1 MITSGR
7 LSAAHPYQL
16 QETKYMNKNL
26 TVTLKVTGIA
36 LAVAQA
42 FAPQA
47 LAQTADPSVVV
58 VTGIRASAQSSVAI
72 KRNTM
77 EIVDSITAEDIGKL
91 PDANVAE
98 TMTRIPGV
106 TGYRYGGEAS
116 SPSGNGSGL
125 TIRGLSN
132 LTSSQLNGRSFF
144 TAGSREFNIE
154 DAIPGMIA
162 GIDVYKNPSA
172 DHVEGGIGGLVNIR
186 TRKSSDF
193 KKLTAQVSAN
203 VNYNDLEKKYDP
215 ELFGLLANRF
225 SLGGGSSIGVMAGL
239 AYQKSS
245 GRSDSMNSNRGPDL
259 RRIVRADSPEYAT
272 LAAANTSNNPALPLS
287 SHVGRADVSFLKPV
301 STLPVSATVGQNTPD
316 TTGMTADQISNII
329 TTPGVFTSLFQE
341 SIHRE
346 RKGLNLAA
354 DYVVNNTLRFYTEAN
369 DTEYLYHQKYRF
381 IWVDQGTSGGSGNVR
396 NLQTAPFAFTE
407 GLANR
412 NFNGGSD
419 DVLSSKRFLSGTF
432 LNTQLR
438 PWGGDEHSPYKT
450 WNVATGAEWNPTP
463 ALSLKADFSYLES
476 TRKQDNRRVEFAGA
490 AGTSW
495 DVTRLS
501 DGEPHQ
507 LGFSGPSL
515 SDPSNFV
522 FSWYNNGPRQK
533 WEDKGNASV
542 LSGTYSPENGFF
554 SRVAFGARHAS
565 QQDQYTNFS
574 FGRPLTTDGMGLAAD
589 RSNAI
594 PVSSKANLTV
604 LGPTNWMDGKTGFT
618 SPYVIYNPDRLLG
631 NQVRDQFPQ
640 ANIPAEGSAAELP
653 DQRRGYKESTTAAW
667 LSGDFSALDER
678 IKGNVGVRLV
688 RTNFTAYTNLMDT
701 TTAPAT
707 LSQQTKSTNYTN
719 ALPSLNV
726 SYDLAQDFLV
736 RFGYGR
742 GMTRPDPT
750 LVNPSID
757 RSNAGIGV
765 IKMGNPELRAQVAD
779 SFDLSLERYFTKT
792 NYTSVALFRKNI
804 DGFFNAV
811 LKCRSVPFTPA
822 YTGST
827 LNGCDAGQWNV
838 SQNVNADKGWVQGVE
853 MAGQWFFDS
862 SAGWL
867 KNFGVAGSYTYLD
880 SGNPVNIGT
889 VTAPRVVTL
898 QQPFLSKNNY
908 SLSALYEDNKL
919 SGRLIYTWRSS
930 QTMWGFA
937 TAPMS
942 STYAPAYG
950 ILDASVNYNV
960 DDHLTLSFLARNLT
974 DQGVHRWSGESQTY
988 ETGRESQHFVNGR
1001 IFGISIR
1008 YKF

>member
-1 MITSGR
+1 
-7 LSAAHPYQL
+7 
-16 QETKYMNKNL
+16 MNKNHMIS
-26 TVTLKVTGIA
+26 LKVSGIA

-47 LAQTADPSVVV
+47 MAQAADPAVIV
-58 VTGIRASAQSSVAI
+58 VTGIRASAQSSLAT
-72 KRNTM
+72 KKNTM
-77 EIVDSITAEDIGKL
+77 EIVDSISAEDIGKL

-106 TGYRYGGEAS
+106 TGYRYGGEGS

-125 TIRGLSN
+125 TIRGLSG
-132 LTSSQLNGRSFF
+132 LTSSQLNGRAFF

-154 DAIPGMIA
+154 DAIPGMVA

-172 DHVEGGIGGLVNIR
+172 EHVEGGIGGLVNIR
-186 TRKSSDF
+186 TRKPSDF
-193 KKLTAQVSAN
+193 KGLTAQVNAG

-225 SLGGGSSIGVMAGL
+225 DLGGGSRIGVMAGV

-259 RRIVRADSPEYAT
+259 RRIVRADSAEYAS
-272 LAAANTSNNPALPLS
+272 LAAANTSNNPAMPLS
-287 SHVGRADVSFLKPV
+287 SHVGRTDVSFLAPV
-301 STLPVSATVGQNTPD
+301 PTLPMSATVGQNMPN
-316 TTGMTADQISNII
+316 TAGLTAEQIGNII

-346 RKGLNLAA
+346 RKGLSLAA

-369 DTEYLYHQKYRF
+369 STEYLYHQKYRF
-381 IWVDQGTSGGSGNVR
+381 IWVDQGAAGGSGNVR
-396 NLQTAPFAFTE
+396 NLQTAPFAFNE

-432 LNTQLR
+432 LNAQLR
-438 PWGGDEHSPYKT
+438 PWGGDEHHPYKT
-450 WNVATGAEWNPTP
+450 WNAAAGAEWSPTP
-463 ALSLKADFSYLES
+463 ALSLKADFSYLEA
-476 TRKQDNRRVEFAGA
+476 TRKHDNRRVEMAGA

-495 DVTRLS
+495 DVSRVAN
-501 DGEPHQ
+501 GEPHQ

-515 SDPSNFV
+515 TDPSNFV
-522 FSWYNNGPRQK
+522 FSWYNNNPRQF
-533 WEDKGNASV
+533 WDDKGNASV
-542 LSGTYSPENGFF
+542 VSASYAFEDGFLSRLN
-554 SRVAFGARHAS
+554 FGVRHSS
-565 QQDQYTNFS
+565 QQDAYTNFG
-574 FGRPLTTDGMGLAAD
+574 FGRPLTTNGLGLAAD

-594 PVSSKANLTV
+594 PVSSKAGQTV
-604 LGPTNWMDGKTGFT
+604 LAPDNWMDGKTGFA
-618 SPYVIYNPDRLLG
+618 SSYVVYNPDALLG
-631 NQVRDQFPQ
+631 GQVREQFPQ
-640 ANIPAEGSAAELP
+640 ANIPAEGSYVENL

-667 LSGDFSALDER
+667 LGGDFSAMGER
-678 IKGNVGVRLV
+678 IKGNMGVRFV
-688 RTNFTAYTNLMDT
+688 RTNLTAYTNLSNT
-701 TTAPAT
+701 TTTPAT
-707 LSQQTKSTNYTN
+707 ISTQTKSTSYTN

-742 GMTRPDPT
+742 GMTRPDPG

-757 RSNAGIGV
+757 RGNAGIGV
-765 IKMGNPELRAQVAD
+765 IKLGNPDLHAQVAD
-779 SFDLSLERYFTKT
+779 SFDLSLERYYSKT
-792 NYTSVALFRKNI
+792 NYTSVAVFRKNI

-811 LKCRSVPFTPA
+811 LSCRSVPFTPA
-822 YTGST
+822 YTGAT

-853 MAGQWFFDS
+853 VAGQWFFDS
-862 SAGWL
+862 GAGWL

-880 SGNPVNIGT
+880 SENPVNIGT
-889 VTAPRVVTL
+889 VTAPRVVSL
-898 QQPFLSKNNY
+898 QQPFLSKHGY

-937 TAPMS
+937 PAPMS

-950 ILDASVNYNV
+950 ILDASINYAM
-960 DDHLTLSFLARNLT
+960 DDHMTLSFNARNLT

-1001 IFGISIR
+1001 VFGISMR